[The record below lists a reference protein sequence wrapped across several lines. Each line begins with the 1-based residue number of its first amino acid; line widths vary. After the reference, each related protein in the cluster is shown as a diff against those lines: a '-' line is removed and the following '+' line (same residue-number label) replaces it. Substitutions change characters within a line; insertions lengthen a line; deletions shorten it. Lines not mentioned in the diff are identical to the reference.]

1 MKEIKMRGFVR
12 GSLAAFAIAAVLMFA
27 PASAMNVY
35 AATQTQT
42 QAVAETDIQTEESEV
57 LGAKRL
63 LVAEETMNTY
73 PGLIIILVASVGT
86 AISAVT
92 PRIVVKKYQ

>member
-35 AATQTQT
+35 AATQTQ
-42 QAVAETDIQTEESEV
+42 ALAETDIQTEESEV

-92 PRIVVKKYQ
+92 PRIVVKKYL

>member
-12 GSLAAFAIAAVLMFA
+12 GSLAAFAIAALLMFA

-35 AATQTQT
+35 AATQTQ
-42 QAVAETDIQTEESEV
+42 ALAETDIQTEESEV

-92 PRIVVKKYQ
+92 PRIVIKKYL

>member
-35 AATQTQT
+35 AATQTQ
-42 QAVAETDIQTEESEV
+42 ALAETDIQTEESEV

-63 LVAEETMNTY
+63 LSAEETMNTY
-73 PGLIIILVASVGT
+73 PGLIIILIASVGT
-86 AISAVT
+86 AISAFT
-92 PRIVVKKYQ
+92 PRIVIKKYR

>member
-35 AATQTQT
+35 AATQTQ
-42 QAVAETDIQTEESEV
+42 ALAETDIQTEESEV

-92 PRIVVKKYQ
+92 PRIIVKKYL

>member
-12 GSLAAFAIAAVLMFA
+12 GSLAAFAIVAVLMFA

-35 AATQTQT
+35 AATQTQ
-42 QAVAETDIQTEESEV
+42 ALAETDIQTEESEV

-86 AISAVT
+86 VISAFT
-92 PRIVVKKYQ
+92 PRIVIKRYK

>member
-12 GSLAAFAIAAVLMFA
+12 GSLTAFAIAAVLMFA

-35 AATQTQT
+35 AATQTQ
-42 QAVAETDIQTEESEV
+42 ALAETDIQTEESEV

-73 PGLIIILVASVGT
+73 PGLIIILVASIGT

-92 PRIVVKKYQ
+92 PRIVVKKYM

>member
-35 AATQTQT
+35 AATQTQ
-42 QAVAETDIQTEESEV
+42 ALAETDIQTEESEV

-73 PGLIIILVASVGT
+73 PGLIIILVASIGT

-92 PRIVVKKYQ
+92 PRIVVKKYM